1 MNNAVL
7 YINGL
12 GDGEWHYRQRMLAK
26 DLESYGYELEHSHLN
41 WLSNKSFQEHLEET
55 TEKAESILRNQ
66 GKLAIVGSSAGGSM
80 AMNVF
85 KELDSENAIAVNMCG
100 RLAEGTLAGWDWRK
114 LTTMAHLGT
123 SRASRS
129 FYDSV
134 KFCETETAPSLTAR
148 QKKQLFIFHQL
159 FDFVVPHQTM
169 LIQGV
174 QDRRLPAIGHGLGI
188 FLAGRMLP
196 AILKEKQ
203 DSL

>member
-100 RLAEGTLAGWDWRK
+100 QLALAWVLAQGDDIVPIPGTRHTNYLQENIGAVGVTLTSEDLQRLDEAAPKGATAGERYPDMSTINR
-114 LTTMAHLGT
+114 
-123 SRASRS
+123 
-129 FYDSV
+129 
-134 KFCETETAPSLTAR
+134 
-148 QKKQLFIFHQL
+148 
-159 FDFVVPHQTM
+159 
-169 LIQGV
+169 
-174 QDRRLPAIGHGLGI
+174 
-188 FLAGRMLP
+188 
-196 AILKEKQ
+196 
-203 DSL
+203 